1 MTETPAKTKGVDDSK
16 ANATT
21 VAKKDTRVPNVG
33 RRKKM
38 PTKGRYFIAKDRG
51 EGMASKDK
59 NAESDSEFLLLTKND
74 LTFAATDSLLVDP
87 NVWIADSGATSDTM
101 AHEIGMTNK
110 KMASEEENITDASG
124 ETVGDLKRVICN
136 KQGK

>member
-1 MTETPAKTKGVDDSK
+1 
-16 ANATT
+16 
-21 VAKKDTRVPNVG
+21 
-33 RRKKM
+33 
-38 PTKGRYFIAKDRG
+38 
-51 EGMASKDK
+51 MASKDK

-101 AHEIGMTNK
+101 AHEIGMTST
-110 KMASEEENITDASG
+110 KMASEEENIMDASGNNASG